1 MDFLELVKS
10 RYSCRAY
17 KPIGVER
24 EKLDYILEVGSVK
37 NDEKRHGD
45 IVSGLI

>member
-17 KPIGVER
+17 KSLGVER
-24 EKLDYILEVGSVK
+24 EKLDYILECV
-37 NDEKRHGD
+37 RFAPRQ
-45 IVSGLI
+45 